1 MWGGEDIGKLCNF
14 FLFTTVQDLKF
25 GDISN
30 FNLCLLVLY
39 LLYLI
44 ALLHWELGLLLLKV
58 DVNVVPV
65 HYKEW
70 AMYSA
75 VTPPSIM
82 MNFPKNL
89 HFSQNDT
96 SSSFP
101 NTWDLTYSLI
111 LWQFWTENHRVT
123 CAGHWE
129 QCDDQQYGGQEEED
143 SEHLPALLPWGRL
156 GRRPPPSRGVGPGH
170 HPRPPPLLRCPPR
183 QGCQKVPSVHP
194 GVRSET
200 EQTESLDG
208 KIPQILLRR
217 VKTAN
222 SKQQNFNL
230 CVSLEWK
237 INSSSASFDKSAWIG
252 LARISDELK
261 NRKNDIDSLI

>member
-1 MWGGEDIGKLCNF
+1 MKSSDNATNKRTTGRISEKLYPTDLDHPPRSFWILFSLGDSVRGEDIGKLCNF

-44 ALLHWELGLLLLKV
+44 ALLHWELVLLLLKV

-89 HFSQNDT
+89 NFSQNDT

-101 NTWDLTYSLI
+101 NTWDLTVWYHGSFEQRI
-111 LWQFWTENHRVT
+111 TVWPVQDTENSVMTSSTVDRKRRIASIFQHYYPEGGWGVVLLLAVVLVQVIIHGLLLSYGVLLAKVARRFRVSIL
-123 CAGHWE
+123 E
-129 QCDDQQYGGQEEED
+129 SGQ
-143 SEHLPALLPWGRL
+143 RQ
-156 GRRPPPSRGVGPGH
+156 RR
-170 HPRPPPLLRCPPR
+170 
-183 QGCQKVPSVHP
+183 QKV
-194 GVRSET
+194 
-200 EQTESLDG
+200 
-208 KIPQILLRR
+208 
-217 VKTAN
+217 
-222 SKQQNFNL
+222 
-230 CVSLEWK
+230 
-237 INSSSASFDKSAWIG
+237 
-252 LARISDELK
+252 
-261 NRKNDIDSLI
+261 

>member
-1 MWGGEDIGKLCNF
+1 MLQTIKRTTRRISEKLYPTGLDHPPRSFWILFSLGDSVRGRKDIGKLCNF

-44 ALLHWELGLLLLKV
+44 ALLHWELVLLLLKV

-75 VTPPSIM
+75 VTPPYIK
-82 MNFPKNL
+82 MNFPKNP

-101 NTWDLTYSLI
+101 NNWPLRFDIMAVLNRESPCDLCRTLRTV
-111 LWQFWTENHRVT
+111 WWPAVRWTGR
-123 CAGHWE
+123 
-129 QCDDQQYGGQEEED
+129 GG
-143 SEHLPALLPWGRL
+143 
-156 GRRPPPSRGVGPGH
+156 
-170 HPRPPPLLRCPPR
+170 
-183 QGCQKVPSVHP
+183 
-194 GVRSET
+194 
-200 EQTESLDG
+200 
-208 KIPQILLRR
+208 
-217 VKTAN
+217 
-222 SKQQNFNL
+222 
-230 CVSLEWK
+230 
-237 INSSSASFDKSAWIG
+237 
-252 LARISDELK
+252 
-261 NRKNDIDSLI
+261 